1 VSSPANEQGCFIS
14 FRAKLK
20 DNFIAKEDTMK
31 RRSFFRMLLTFSL
44 AVALLL
50 VTMGVWPARSAVPH
64 LAYGFNLYAD
74 VQGMLNMG
82 FDWKKGFPGENITV
96 YPAGVKILFRFSAK
110 ASDLAN
116 VAAFGADIAATIL
129 DNNNGDHIDAYEI
142 GNEVNIDNPDYGW
155 GAPPNAANY
164 KTLLCEAYTQIKIA
178 DPTAIVVSAGL
189 APTGRVQSTWNGHPG
204 HNGNFQDDRE
214 FLKELFTAGGG
225 ACLDAVGYH
234 PYGFSADYDADPD
247 VASTD
252 PARNCDQGFCF
263 RGAEKIYEIMQQ
275 RGLGDKKVWATEFGW
290 ITRPPDHCLNDPT
303 WQGRQWQ
310 IVSDDKQAAN
320 LAGAYQYA
328 DAHWPWMGGMF
339 VFNLD
344 FNQNPSLPECEQMR
358 FYSVEGKPAK
368 DALAAVSKNKASLTG
383 QLRTSPSLLSV
394 LIDVDEQP
402 MTWTSAVNLYNAG
415 WQSLVY
421 TATINDSAS
430 IVPVLSGALTGT
442 LSATQES
449 WLQVSVPG
457 FSRTLG
463 TYTGTVH
470 ANWYAA
476 GAGNNPRSISL
487 QMIVVGDV
495 YRTYLPAIVR

>member
-1 VSSPANEQGCFIS
+1 
-14 FRAKLK
+14 
-20 DNFIAKEDTMK
+20 MK
-31 RRSFFRMLLTFSL
+31 RRSVFRLMLTVSL
-44 AVALLL
+44 AVMLLL
-50 VTMGVWPARSAVPH
+50 VTVGVWPARSIAPH

-74 VQGMLNMG
+74 VQSMLNMG
-82 FDWKKGFPGENITV
+82 FDWLKGFPGSNLAG
-96 YPAGVKILFRFSAK
+96 YPPQVNILFRFSAK
-110 ASDLAN
+110 SSDLVDVN
-116 VAAFGADIAATIL
+116 AFGQDIYLTAL
-129 DNNNGDHIDAYEI
+129 DNKDYIDAYEI

-155 GAPPNAANY
+155 GAPPNAADY
-164 KTLLCEAYTQIKIA
+164 KTLLCEAYTQIKLA
-178 DPTAIVVSAGL
+178 DPTAIVMSAGL
-189 APTGRVQSTWNGHPG
+189 APTGRVQGTWNGHLG

-234 PYGFSADYDADPD
+234 PYGFLADYDVEPD
-247 VASTD
+247 VVNPGIDPLTD
-252 PARNCDQGFCF
+252 PRACPNGFCF

-290 ITRPPDHCLNDPT
+290 ITQPPDQCLNDPS
-303 WQGRQWQ
+303 WGGRQWQ
-310 IVSDDKQAAN
+310 IVSDEKQATN

-344 FNQNPSLPECEQMR
+344 FNQNPGLPECEQMR

-368 DALAAVSKNKASLTG
+368 EALASTPKNKASITG
-383 QLRTSPSLLSV
+383 QLRTGASALSI

-402 MTWTSAVNLYNAG
+402 ITWTSAVNLYNAG
-415 WQSLVY
+415 WQSLRY
-421 TATINDSAS
+421 TVTVDNSAS
-430 IVPVLSGALTGT
+430 VVPVLSGALTGT

-463 TYTGTVH
+463 TYTGTVT
-470 ANWYAA
+470 ASWYAA
-476 GAGNNPRSISL
+476 GAGNKPKTIDL
-487 QMIVVGDV
+487 QMIVVSDV
-495 YRTYLPAIVR
+495 YRTYLPAITR